1 MNILAIPGIAIEEIR
16 DSMVDAPGKVI
27 DMGNKEQSQAVLIV
41 QTGHHEFIFQIY
53 KMVNC

>member
-27 DMGNKEQSQAVLIV
+27 DMGNKEQSQAVPMV
-41 QTGHHEFIFQIY
+41 KKTGHY
-53 KMVNC
+53 MD